1 MFVCKLEGVI
11 AAGAFGD
18 VVKVQER
25 KDGIFYALKV

>member
-1 MFVCKLEGVI
+1 VFVCKLEGVI